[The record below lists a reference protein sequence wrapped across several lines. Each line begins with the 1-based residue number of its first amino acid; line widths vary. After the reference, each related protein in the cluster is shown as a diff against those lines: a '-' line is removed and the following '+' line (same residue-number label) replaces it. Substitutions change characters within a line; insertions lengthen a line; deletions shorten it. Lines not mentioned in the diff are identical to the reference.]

1 MLKAS
6 KVHFCVKQRP
16 IVEQI
21 SLEIN
26 PGEIL
31 AVLGPNGAG
40 KSTFFSKSSQVK
52 SNANMA
58 TSATMVTASSL

>member
-40 KSTFFSKSSQVK
+40 KSTFFQ
-52 SNANMA
+52 NP
-58 TSATMVTASSL
+58 LR